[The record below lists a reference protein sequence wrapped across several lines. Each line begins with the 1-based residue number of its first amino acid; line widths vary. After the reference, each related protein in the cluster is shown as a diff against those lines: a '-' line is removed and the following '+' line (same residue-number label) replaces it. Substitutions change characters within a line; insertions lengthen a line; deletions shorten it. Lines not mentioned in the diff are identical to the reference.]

1 MALFKSA
8 EERRIERDIK
18 IRQGIRRIEKSIR
31 EQAKF
36 TDEFIRNAQRAK
48 QIGDTSQYRFIRN
61 SLKKTATI
69 KRMLERQLLSVK
81 NALIIKRQAEAS
93 ADFAQ
98 SMGLMAAEIGK
109 LFGETD
115 LVKTQG
121 DWEKAMVQSQ
131 SMEERMS
138 MFLDS
143 VEDIAG
149 RGDLRRRRRQRR
161 GDRPHDRS
169 RSRSRTPEGARQ
181 ARVAA
186 GGTRFAQERRGKTAV
201 GSTRPIRLTATIGE
215 PINRG
220 AGCITN
226 HGRFIPHL

>member
-1 MALFKSA
+1 MGLFKSA

-31 EQAKF
+31 EQGKF
-36 TDEFIRNAQRAK
+36 TDEFIGNAQRAK
-48 QIGDTSQYRFIRN
+48 QIGDMSQYRFIRN

-81 NALIIKRQAEAS
+81 SALIIKRQAEAS

-98 SMGLMAAEIGK
+98 SMGMMAAEIGK

-121 DWEKAMVQSQ
+121 EWEKAMVQSQ
-131 SMEERMS
+131 TMEERMA

-143 VEDIAG
+143 VEDIAAQDVETSASDVITDDEIDRMIEAEAEAVHQKELG
-149 RGDLRRRRRQRR
+149 KLASLRAELDSLKQ
-161 GDRPHDRS
+161 
-169 RSRSRTPEGARQ
+169 EGEK
-181 ARVAA
+181 
-186 GGTRFAQERRGKTAV
+186 QE
-201 GSTRPIRLTATIGE
+201 
-215 PINRG
+215 
-220 AGCITN
+220 
-226 HGRFIPHL
+226 